1 MEIGSFIIIILTAII
16 TIGLI
21 IWGFY
26 YGFHNMFKTRNEVM
40 KYIKEKE
47 EEEKIQK
54 EKLVVL
60 FNKLYIGQT
69 LQDVQILLGSV
80 GELKEERL
88 LREEKLLYDKDVIK
102 KVYVWK
108 FNIGNV
114 IVVIKCTFYNDKLSA
129 KEQQNLD

>member
-1 MEIGSFIIIILTAII
+1 MEKITFIIIILTAMI

-21 IWGFY
+21 IWCFY
-26 YGFHNMFKTRNEVM
+26 YGFHNMSKTRNEVM

-54 EKLVVL
+54 EKLVAL

-69 LQDVQILLGSV
+69 LYDIQGLLGSA

-88 LREEKLLYDKDVIK
+88 LREEKLVYDNDVVK

-108 FNIGNV
+108 INSGYIR
-114 IVVIKCTFYNDKLSA
+114 CTFYDDKLSA
-129 KEQQNLD
+129 KEQNNLY